1 MQHVQNPFLVSSDC
15 GLGEISTKTGFI
27 FFCPDNWT
35 FWKQYLSSSGF
46 PLWRQQYFTMKF
58 LEAKKKMH
66 LKTIFHFCGGGVGEI
81 LTKSGFIFLCPDN
94 WNRWLAQFI
103 AINVI
108 SWRGAKNFK
117 SEIYRFFA
125 VWHVTFSKKQWPSI
139 FKLII
144 NETLKNR
151 VILNIMQCEHFYKW
165 LQLK

>member
-1 MQHVQNPFLVSSDC
+1 MKYRQRPALSFSVQTI
-15 GLGEISTKTGFI
+15 GLFGSNICLLLDFRFDGSNISQW
-27 FFCPDNWT
+27 N
-35 FWKQYLSSSGF
+35 FWK
-46 PLWRQQYFTMKF
+46 P
-58 LEAKKKMH
+58 KKRH